1 MKLIVGL
8 GNKGSK
14 YENTRHNVGF
24 MFIDFFLKKNNL
36 TCSYD
41 KKFDA
46 DIVRSNFAGEECLI
60 IKPQT
65 FMNLSGRSVMMVCK
79 FYNIKPEDVLV
90 IYDDID
96 QDFNKVKTKKNGSHG
111 GHNGIRNIIDQL
123 KTNQI
128 PRIKIGVGRHLHMP
142 TEKWV
147 LSRFTSTEITQLNTT
162 FEKYESFIIDFIKF
176 NFEKACNGK

>member
-24 MFIDFFLKKNNL
+24 MFIDFFLKKHYLNV
-36 TCSYD
+36 SYD

-46 DIVRSNFAGEECLI
+46 EIVRTTFGGEECLI
-60 IKPQT
+60 IKPQS
-65 FMNLSGRSVMMVCK
+65 FMNLSGRSVMLACK
-79 FYNIKPEDVLV
+79 FYNIAPEDVLV

-96 QDFNKVKTKKNGSHG
+96 QEFNKIKVKKNGSHG

-128 PRIKIGVGRHLHMP
+128 PRFKIGVGRHPHMP
-142 TEKWV
+142 TDKWV
-147 LSRFTSTEITQLNTT
+147 LSRFSNQEIKDLNDT
-162 FEKYESFIIDFIKF
+162 FVRYEDFITNF
-176 NFEKACNGK
+176 VTLGFEKACNGK